1 MCEVN
6 QALTA
11 SWTGCS
17 SHVSRRGSRLFVQVS
32 IAVRFIRV
40 IWVRGWAGP
49 TRKKARSRFL
59 LVRVCPRGLPRA
71 WAA

>member
-1 MCEVN
+1 MAVN
-6 QALTA
+6 QDFMA
-11 SWTGCS
+11 SWMGWRRP
-17 SHVSRRGSRLFVQVS
+17 VSMKGSRLLVHVVN
-32 IAVRFIRV
+32 AVRFIRV